1 MKRLCM
7 RPGWAVGLG
16 LALALAVLA
25 APAGAGQL
33 QQLRDSVRE
42 LTLAN
47 GLRILV
53 VERHDAP
60 VFAYSTCVDAGT
72 AYDLSGQTGLAHMFE
87 HEAFK
92 GTQTI
97 GTTDYK
103 AEEKAL
109 TKVDDAW
116 DAIVA
121 ERAKGARADTT
132 LLARLQAEFD
142 AAQTAALAYVV
153 PNEFSTILDRNGVRD
168 MNAFTA
174 DDMTCYYYSLPS
186 NRIEL
191 CARLEGDR
199 LSRPVLREFYKE
211 RNVVRNER
219 RMRVESSPMGRL
231 YEDFMAAAFKAHPYR
246 NLIGNAADI
255 ENFTRREAQ
264 AYFDHYYVG
273 RNMTVAFVGDIT
285 VDEVARL
292 AEKYFGEIADG
303 PDPLPIVTVEP
314 EPTSERRIIAREDAN
329 PTVMVGWLGPRASD
343 PDYPAMEL
351 LMAILGDGRTSR
363 FNERLVKQEKVA
375 TMAGAGNGT
384 PGEKYPNLA
393 MAFVNVAAGEDPL
406 RAEQMIYE
414 EIARLAKD
422 GPSAAE
428 LEKVK
433 TRYLADTIRQ
443 LRQPSRLAM
452 SLAIADQIRGSWTD
466 LFDNLDRVT
475 AVTAAD
481 VQRLARE
488 KLTLERRTT
497 GILMKKDAGNG
508 GTQG

>member
-1 MKRLCM
+1 MKSRAIRSL
-7 RPGWAVGLG
+7 GAWALG
-16 LALALAVLA
+16 LAIALALTT
-25 APAGAGQL
+25 PAGAGQL

-42 LTLAN
+42 ITLQN

-60 VFAYSTCVDAGT
+60 VFAYATCVDAGT

-109 TKVDDAW
+109 AKVDAAW
-116 DAIVA
+116 DAIVT
-121 ERAKGARADTT
+121 ERARSARADSTR
-132 LLARLQAEFD
+132 LAELQQAFD
-142 AAQTAALAYVV
+142 AAQAEALAYVV
-153 PNEFSTILDRNGVRD
+153 PNEFSTILDRNGVRG

-174 DDMTCYYYSLPS
+174 NDMTCYYYSLPS
-186 NRIEL
+186 NRLEL
-191 CARLEGDR
+191 CARMEGDR
-199 LSRPVLREFYKE
+199 LSRPVLREFYTE

-219 RMRVESSPMGRL
+219 RMRIESSPMGRL
-231 YEDFMAAAFKAHPYR
+231 YEDFMAAAFKSHPYR

-255 ENFTRREAQ
+255 ENFRRRDAQ
-264 AYFDHYYVG
+264 AYFDKYYVA
-273 RNMTVAFVGDIT
+273 RNMTVVLVGDVT
-285 VDEVARL
+285 VAEVTRL
-292 AEKYFGEIADG
+292 AGKYFGEIADA
-303 PDPLPIVTVEP
+303 PDPLPVITVEA
-314 EPTSERRIIAREDAN
+314 EPTSERRILAREDAN
-329 PTVMVGWLGPRASD
+329 PTVMIGWLGPSGND

-363 FNERLVKQEKVA
+363 LNERLVKQEKVA
-375 TMAGAGNGT
+375 TMAGAGTGA
-384 PGEKYPNLA
+384 PGEKYPNLS
-393 MAFVNVAAGEDPL
+393 MVFLNVAAGEDPL
-406 RAEQMIYE
+406 RAEEMAYE
-414 EIARLAKD
+414 EIARLAEE

-443 LRQPSRLAM
+443 LRQPSRFAMALAV
-452 SLAIADQIRGSWTD
+452 ADQIRGGWTE
-466 LFDNLDRVT
+466 LFDNLDRVS

-488 KLTLERRTT
+488 KLTPERRTAA
-497 GILMKKDAGNG
+497 ILMKKNAGNG